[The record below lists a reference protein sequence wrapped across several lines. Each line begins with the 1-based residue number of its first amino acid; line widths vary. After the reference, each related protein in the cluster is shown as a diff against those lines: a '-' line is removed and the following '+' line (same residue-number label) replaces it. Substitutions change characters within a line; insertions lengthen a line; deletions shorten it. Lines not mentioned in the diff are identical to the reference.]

1 MSKIGALFHNEI
13 IKTRRRVSVLVIT
26 IIMIAAIVG
35 ISGLIKIEEVWL
47 DSGYIYP
54 AYDIYSSDLSSTND
68 YLNQLEPKIA
78 EAKEKED
85 KEALLSLCKEKI
97 SNLTYRSVLE
107 LRIDYTRAGS
117 LDFRDD
123 LIETLSTYLERVN
136 QYTVME
142 EAFPGT
148 QNKAEYESAQQTV
161 TALTE
166 ILKQQDYAGYVEYSK
181 GLIRSMDDISQ
192 EEKELLLEKW
202 DILLKLD
209 PAGGIGDSREKS
221 RTEYARNVANTVEG
235 LAKTIIYERNF
246 TDGYN
251 DGSQAVTPKQLET
264 YRDRLAAVRYCID
277 NDIEISNTDSGSASV
292 AYSLVSSIA
301 NSLITLLLIILAG
314 STISNEISTG
324 SIKSLIIAPVRRWK
338 IFTAKLLALLSVA
351 AALMLVKYV
360 CLAGTQSL
368 FWPDAIR
375 PYVYASSGTAHSI
388 NYYLYQL
395 AYCFAELMPIFMVAV
410 FALMLSTTTRNT
422 ALSVG
427 LSMGIY
433 FGGSVAATILN
444 AFSSEEWLKF
454 IPFNNMDLAD
464 KLFPL
469 SSLMSNAWTNVAYGQ
484 LSMQSGTSAL
494 FTLVYIIVLS
504 LCMLYIAFDSFTRRD
519 I

>member
-13 IKTRRRVSVLVIT
+13 IKMRKRVSVLVIT
-26 IIMIAAIVG
+26 VIMIAAIIG
-35 ISGLIKIEEVWL
+35 ISGLIKIEDVRF
-47 DSGYIYP
+47 DSGYDTYP
-54 AYDIYSSDLSSTND
+54 TYDMYGSDLAGTKD
-68 YLNQLEPKIA
+68 YLEQLETEITA
-78 EAKEKED
+78 AKEKGDTEN
-85 KEALLSLCKEKI
+85 LMYLYNEKI
-97 SNLTYRSVLE
+97 YNLTYCAILE
-107 LRIDYTRAGS
+107 LRIDYTDTGS
-117 LDFRDD
+117 SDFRND
-123 LIETLSTYLERVN
+123 LIDGLSVYLEKIN

-148 QNKAEYESAQQTV
+148 QDKAEYASAQQTV

-181 GLIRSMDDISQ
+181 DLIRSMTDISQ

-209 PAGGIGDSREKS
+209 PTGGIGDDREES
-221 RTEYARNVANTVEG
+221 RTEYARNAANTVEA
-235 LAKTIIYERNF
+235 LAKTIIYERDF
-246 TDGYN
+246 TNGAN
-251 DGSQAVTPKQLET
+251 GTGSVTPKQLEDCKDT
-264 YRDRLAAVRYCID
+264 LATVRYCID
-277 NDIEISNTDSGSASV
+277 NGIEIFNADGSMASA

-314 STISNEISTG
+314 AIISNEIATG

-351 AALMLVKYV
+351 TALMLVKYICIV
-360 CLAGTQSL
+360 GTQSL
-368 FWPDAIR
+368 FWPDAIL
-375 PYVYASSGTAHSI
+375 PYVYASSGTAHSM

-395 AYCFAELMPIFMVAV
+395 LYCFAELMPIFMVAV
-410 FALMLSTTTRNT
+410 FALMLSATTRNT

-433 FGGSVAATILN
+433 FGGSVAASILN
-444 AFSSEEWLKF
+444 VFSSGEWLKF

-464 KLFPL
+464 KLF
-469 SSLMSNAWTNVAYGQ
+469 SMSALTPNYGNV
-484 LSMQSGTSAL
+484 SMPGSTSAL